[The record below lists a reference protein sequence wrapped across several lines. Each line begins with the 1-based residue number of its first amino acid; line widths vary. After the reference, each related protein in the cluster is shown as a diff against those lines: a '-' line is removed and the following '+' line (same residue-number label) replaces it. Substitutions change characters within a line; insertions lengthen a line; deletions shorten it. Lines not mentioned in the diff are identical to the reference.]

1 MEWWLAGWIGKEEC
15 LSVGTSR
22 RGGCWSLRE
31 GEAPEQIHHKEQ
43 RAPTRYIIK
52 GIQALR
58 NNYNLLWGLPEFK
71 NLSPQELINKLQVFG
86 NIELTKDN
94 VNFYMNKLGIKTNPF
109 KERESWE
116 FERFVKRL

>member
-1 MEWWLAGWIGKEEC
+1 MADK
-15 LSVGTSR
+15 
-22 RGGCWSLRE
+22 
-31 GEAPEQIHHKEQ
+31 APEHIHHKRRSDPIKYITKGLESPEQ
-43 RAPTRYIIK
+43 THRK

-58 NNYNLLWGLPEFK
+58 NNYNLLRGLPEFK